1 MYQREEEHIK
11 KSIDWFT
18 IALYLIMVLFG
29 WFSIYGASYNYEH
42 ATSMFDLSGRAGMQ
56 LVWIGTSIVLG
67 FIILKLDSNLYD
79 ILGYYIYAIFILLLI
94 ATIFLS
100 TDIRGSGSW
109 LKITNSIQIQ
119 PAEFAKFAVALALA
133 KFISSYNFKLLTFK
147 NLVIIAGMILLP
159 MLLIVLQKETGSA
172 LVYSAFIL
180 MLYREGLP
188 GIILFL
194 GATLVVFFIVGLKY
208 SGTDIGIISTGEF
221 ITIILAI
228 LISAGFMIS
237 FRKDYSAARNII
249 SGLAIIMGV
258 GYLITLIN
266 INVDFGILALI
277 ALGAM
282 VIYLLF
288 LAKKFWSKVYLLT
301 AVFAVSSIL
310 LIGSVDYIFNDIMQ
324 PHQQMRIKVTL
335 GMEEDLMG
343 AGYNVNQSK
352 IAIGSGGF
360 LGKGY
365 LNGTQTKLKY
375 VPEQDTDFIFCTVGE
390 EQGFVGSVFVILLFA
405 TLILRLIF
413 LAERQKSTFGRVY
426 GYCVACILFF
436 HMAINIGMVIGLT
449 PVIGIP
455 LPFFSYGGSSLWG
468 FTILLFIFL
477 RIDMARKRR

>member
-1 MYQREEEHIK
+1 MYQREEEYIK

-42 ATSMFDLSGRAGMQ
+42 ATGMFDLSGRAGMQ
-56 LVWIGTSIVLG
+56 LVWIGTSIALG
-67 FIILKLDSNLYD
+67 FVILKLDSNLYD
-79 ILGYYIYAIFILLLI
+79 ILAYYIYAVFILLLI

-109 LKITNSIQIQ
+109 LKITDSIQIQ
-119 PAEFAKFAVALALA
+119 PAEFAKFSVALALA
-133 KFISSYNFKLLTFK
+133 KFMSSYNFKLLSPG
-147 NLVIIAGMILLP
+147 NLLIIAGLILLP
-159 MLLIVLQKETGSA
+159 MLLIVLQNETGSA
-172 LVYSAFIL
+172 LVYLAFIF

-194 GATLVVFFIVGLKY
+194 GGTLIVFFIVGLKY
-208 SGTDIGIISTGEF
+208 SSTDVGMISTGEF
-221 ITIILAI
+221 ITVILSI
-228 LISAGFMIS
+228 FISAGFLVS
-237 FRKDYSAARNII
+237 FRRDFGIARNIVL
-249 SGLAIIMGV
+249 GLILIMGI
-258 GYLITLIN
+258 GYLVSLSGIV
-266 INVDFGILALI
+266 VDFGMLALV
-277 ALGAM
+277 AAGAM
-282 VIYLLF
+282 CVYLLY
-288 LAKKFWSKVYLLT
+288 LAKKYWSKVYLLT
-301 AVFAVSSIL
+301 AVFAITGIL
-310 LIGSVDYIFNDIMQ
+310 LISSVDYIFTDIMQ
-324 PHQQMRIKVTL
+324 PHQQKRIKVTL
-335 GMEEDLMG
+335 GMESDPLG
-343 AGYNVNQSK
+343 AEYNVKQSK

-390 EQGFVGSVFVILLFA
+390 EQGFAGAVFVLLLFSA
-405 TLILRLIF
+405 LILRLIF
-413 LAERQKSTFGRVY
+413 LVERQKSTFGRVY